1 MKLLMLVKDINIRTL
16 VSGDKQA
23 RVTFET
29 LSPEDIGKI
38 AMLSDEMEVG
48 VEINAKREKDK

>member
-23 RVTFET
+23 RITKVAT
-29 LSPEDIGKI
+29 LSDK
-38 AMLSDEMEVG
+38 MEVE
-48 VEINAKREKDK
+48 VTVNARKEKGNQ